1 MIYSAALYKRG
12 TTEIQ
17 IEVGLWGD
25 EGQNLSLTSSERI
38 RRICGLLGVSL
49 AFSTLKEF
57 INHEFSSFGRIIPL
71 DSNLARIDF
80 CLNDDALTIVS
91 K

>member
-38 RRICGLLGVSL
+38 RRICGLLGV
-49 AFSTLKEF
+49 
-57 INHEFSSFGRIIPL
+57 
-71 DSNLARIDF
+71 
-80 CLNDDALTIVS
+80 
-91 K
+91 